1 MIDLESIKDPK
12 FIKDLSIKELYE
24 LCDQIRE
31 FLIQNISVTGGHLS
45 SNLGVVETIVAMYY
59 VFDVDN
65 DEFLFDVGHQA
76 YVHKILTGRAKE
88 FKTLRQ
94 FNGMSGF
101 IKRSE
106 SKYDIWESGHSS
118 TSISAASGL
127 MISDDSKRPI
137 VVIGDSSISNGI
149 AFEGLNYMGRL
160 KNKAPIIILN
170 DNKMGISKTVGAL
183 TETLRRLRGT
193 KLRRTIKSIN
203 QKVLP
208 NPIMGFCHACKKAI
222 KRIFRS
228 FNFFEELGFDYY
240 GPYYGN
246 KLKSTIKLFKR
257 IKKYNKPVLIHLLT
271 KKGKGYAPS
280 EADMEG
286 SFHGV
291 GPFDPK
297 TGKEINNNPNQISYS
312 EAISNYLVEKRKTTD
327 FKVITPAMK
336 NGAHLQKFS
345 EEYKNDFID
354 VGIAEEHAAVM
365 SAGIALHNKNV
376 VLLMYSTF
384 SQRAYD
390 EILNDIARQNLK
402 VIIGI
407 DRAGIVGE
415 DGETH
420 QGLYDISMFMAM
432 PNVIV
437 TMPKSIQEA
446 IGLFNYAFT
455 VNKPIVIRYPKSN
468 EERIDFDNDYI
479 CDLSWDILN
488 EGKKGIIV
496 GYGDDILRIE
506 NIVKDNNLDIMV
518 VNAKSIKPY
527 DENMLNKIFNYN
539 KPIMVFEQIISS
551 GGLYDKI
558 LEFKENNN
566 YKSKVYKHSFDSDT
580 IIPHGKK
587 EDVYEAYGLSN
598 DEILNWIKEKMKE
611 AE

>member
-45 SNLGVVETIVAMYY
+45 SNLGVVEIIVAMYY

-127 MISDDSKRPI
+127 MISDESKRPV

-240 GPYYGN
+240 
-246 KLKSTIKLFKR
+246 
-257 IKKYNKPVLIHLLT
+257 
-271 KKGKGYAPS
+271 
-280 EADMEG
+280 
-286 SFHGV
+286 
-291 GPFDPK
+291 
-297 TGKEINNNPNQISYS
+297 
-312 EAISNYLVEKRKTTD
+312 TT
-327 FKVITPAMK
+327 TLSLSP
-336 NGAHLQKFS
+336 
-345 EEYKNDFID
+345 YKNSNWINEIGYELENKYGLKYLYSNFKK
-354 VGIAEEHAAVM
+354 EEGYRD
-365 SAGIALHNKNV
+365 SIALSEKFG
-376 VLLMYSTF
+376 LYRQDYCGCEYSK
-384 SQRAYD
+384 RERNEA
-390 EILNDIARQNLK
+390 
-402 VIIGI
+402 I
-407 DRAGIVGE
+407 DRA
-415 DGETH
+415 
-420 QGLYDISMFMAM
+420 
-432 PNVIV
+432 
-437 TMPKSIQEA
+437 
-446 IGLFNYAFT
+446 
-455 VNKPIVIRYPKSN
+455 
-468 EERIDFDNDYI
+468 
-479 CDLSWDILN
+479 
-488 EGKKGIIV
+488 
-496 GYGDDILRIE
+496 
-506 NIVKDNNLDIMV
+506 
-518 VNAKSIKPY
+518 
-527 DENMLNKIFNYN
+527 
-539 KPIMVFEQIISS
+539 
-551 GGLYDKI
+551 
-558 LEFKENNN
+558 
-566 YKSKVYKHSFDSDT
+566 
-580 IIPHGKK
+580 
-587 EDVYEAYGLSN
+587 
-598 DEILNWIKEKMKE
+598 KEKN
-611 AE
+611 